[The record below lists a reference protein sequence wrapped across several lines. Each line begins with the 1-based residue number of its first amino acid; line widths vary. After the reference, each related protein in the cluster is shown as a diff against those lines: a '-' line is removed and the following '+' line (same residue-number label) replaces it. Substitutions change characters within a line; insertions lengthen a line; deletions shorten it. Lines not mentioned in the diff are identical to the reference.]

1 MSSDPAALDRL
12 TDLLADLG
20 LAGRAPVELAE
31 LLWLAARGTEGGAG
45 TDGAA
50 RTTPLT
56 AGPAAGPP
64 GGQRPRHRPDRG
76 PGPGTG
82 GQRTALHLPAAD
94 RGRPVRAAA
103 AATPAAPML
112 ARPLPLQRALRPL
125 KRQVPDDRRRLLDE
139 QATADRLAE
148 ALRHPGAVRWL
159 PVLRPSTER
168 WLDLHLVLDCGPTMG
183 LWRPLAREARTLFQQ
198 TGAFRQITS
207 ARLLADGRLT
217 HRRGTEGRSAV
228 LVLSDCMGPQWRP
241 GPAGDRWHRTLHRLA
256 RRLPVAI
263 VQPLPERLWPLAAV
277 PAVPGVFTA
286 TEAGAPDAAY
296 GFTPFTDVPD
306 GRGGPAV
313 PVLEPG
319 ADWLANWARLVATP
333 TRGQVVGAALLLGGP
348 PAGAGG
354 TAGAGPVPEELTA
367 EELVVRFRAT
377 ASREAFTLA
386 GMTALTTPAL
396 PVMRLLQ
403 QVGLAR
409 PQPQYLAE
417 VVVSGLLR
425 EQPGRS
431 GYFAFRPGVR
441 ELLLQTLPRSTAHH
455 ALEVLV
461 RVGGRL
467 GDPARAGAGTFPAWV
482 ETAGDGSVTMLEPHP
497 FALVSPEAA
506 RLLGVTG
513 IPVLTPAGPAAAPD
527 GPAGPDVPDEAEP
540 GPDAARPDGAG
551 TVHPAAHPGGPG
563 PVSAARPAALPDP
576 ERSRAVLLL
585 TTSRGAPGEVLE
597 EQEYTAL
604 RDLAALAEALVDPAL
619 VGLDRRHIW
628 LGEDDP
634 DGFRRALQR
643 AVLEAE
649 DTLVVHVGG
658 PLGSGDA
665 LGVAVGAGRWGGV
678 HRPGLDWRAVVET
691 VAAGRAARRL
701 LILDGAHPAGPPE
714 QVDGGPVAVD
724 PESFQVVN
732 LRHPVDRSVAGRL
745 AAAIRAG
752 DPEGSPQLTVHQ
764 LLDLALDGA
773 PPTPPHTRIWPPRD
787 GRPMVLAR
795 NAQRQGG
802 AVESAAPSHSGAG
815 RKEPSGQEPPRPYF
829 FLSHPGGPGDRA
841 VDRLYQDLCEEVLQ
855 LTDLPAAVPPGF
867 LDRSPELDSWS
878 RWQITEALATCRV
891 FVPLYSARYFASE
904 RCGREWYG
912 FGRRAARAADRSAVQ
927 ASGVVP
933 VIWMPV
939 PAADQPAAA
948 RRLRFNHRSLGPEY
962 QAEGLL
968 ALART
973 PRHRAE
979 YEMAVHRLAT
989 RIVQVA
995 HETRI
1000 PPGRPLSWDSL
1011 ENAFTAPPRPGG

>member
-20 LAGRAPVELAE
+20 LAERAPVELAE
-31 LLWLAARGTEGGAG
+31 LLWLAARGTEGGLSA
-45 TDGAA
+45 DGPD
-50 RTTPLT
+50 RT
-56 AGPAAGPP
+56 AGGTVRPDPSGAVAH
-64 GGQRPRHRPDRG
+64 RPRHRTEPGEGPD
-76 PGPGTG
+76 GTG
-82 GQRTALHLPAAD
+82 PRAGLHLPA
-94 RGRPVRAAA
+94 GRDGREVRAAS
-103 AATPAAPML
+103 AATPDAPML

-125 KRQVPDDRRRLLDE
+125 KRQVSDGRRRLLDE

-148 ALRHPGAVRWL
+148 ALRSTGQVRWL
-159 PVLRPSTER
+159 PVLQPSTER
-168 WLDLHLVLDCGPTMG
+168 WLDLHLVLDRGPTMD

-207 ARLLADGRLT
+207 ARLLADGRLS
-217 HRRGTEGRSAV
+217 RRRIADGRSAV

-241 GPAGDRWHRTLHRLA
+241 GAAGDRWHRTLYGLA
-256 RRLPVAI
+256 RRLPVAV
-263 VQPLPERLWPLAAV
+263 VQPLPERLWALAAV

-286 TEAGAPDAAY
+286 TGAGAPDAAY
-296 GFTPFTDVPD
+296 GFTPFTDVPG
-306 GRGGPAV
+306 GRGAPAV

-319 ADWLANWARLVATP
+319 ADWMANWARLVGSP
-333 TRGQVVGAALLLGGP
+333 TGGQVVGAALLLGGGP
-348 PAGAGG
+348 NAAERSA
-354 TAGAGPVPEELTA
+354 TAGPVPEELTA

-403 QVGLAR
+403 QAGLAR

-425 EQPGRS
+425 EQPGRP
-431 GYFAFRPGVR
+431 GYFTFRPGVR
-441 ELLLQTLPRSTAHH
+441 ELLLQTLPRSVAHH
-455 ALEVLV
+455 ALELLV
-461 RVGGRL
+461 RVGGRI
-467 GDPARAGAGTFPAWV
+467 GDPGRAGARTFPAWV
-482 ETAGDGSVTMLEPHP
+482 ETSADGAPTLLEQRP

-506 RLLGVTG
+506 RLLGVAG
-513 IPVLTPAGPAAAPD
+513 APVLTQAGAPAVPGRVPAGHSAGSHAPAPY
-527 GPAGPDVPDEAEP
+527 GPAPHEP
-540 GPDAARPDGAG
+540 
-551 TVHPAAHPGGPG
+551 
-563 PVSAARPAALPDP
+563 ALPDP

-643 AVLEAE
+643 AVQEAE

-658 PLGSGDA
+658 PIGSGDA

-691 VAAGRAARRL
+691 VASGRAVRRL
-701 LILDGAHPAGPPE
+701 LILDGAHPAGPPGE
-714 QVDGGPVAVD
+714 AGDGPVTVD
-724 PESFQVVN
+724 PDAFQVVN

-752 DPEGSPQLTVHQ
+752 DPDGSPQLTMQ
-764 LLDLALDGA
+764 RLLDLALDGA
-773 PPTPPHTRIWPPRD
+773 PPQPPLTRVWPPRD

-795 NAQRQGG
+795 NAQRHG
-802 AVESAAPSHSGAG
+802 AGVESYLPSHSGAG
-815 RKEPSGQEPPRPYF
+815 RKEPSGPDAPRPYF

-878 RWQITEALATCRV
+878 RWQITEALAVCRV
-891 FVPLYSARYFASE
+891 FVPLYSVRYFASD
-904 RCGREWYG
+904 RCGREWSG
-912 FGRRAARAADRSAVQ
+912 FARRAARQADRPAGQ
-927 ASGVVP
+927 ASGIVP
-933 VIWMPV
+933 VIWLPV
-939 PAADQPAAA
+939 PSADQPAVA
-948 RRLRFNHRSLGPEY
+948 RRLRFNHRGLGPEY
-962 QAEGLL
+962 QGEGLL
-968 ALART
+968 ALARSAAL
-973 PRHRAE
+973 RAE
-979 YEMAVHRLAT
+979 YELVVHRLAT

-1011 ENAFTAPPRPGG
+1011 ENAFLAPPPGRT

>member
-12 TDLLADLG
+12 TDLLAELG
-20 LAGRAPVELAE
+20 LAARAPVELAE
-31 LLWLAARGTEGGAG
+31 LLWLAARGTEGGPG
-45 TDGAA
+45 LD
-50 RTTPLT
+50 T
-56 AGPAAGPP
+56 AGLPAPRTARPATGTS
-64 GGQRPRHRPDRG
+64 GGLRPRHRTEHA
-76 PGPGTG
+76 PGPDGTG
-82 GQRTALHLPAAD
+82 PRTALHLPAPD
-94 RGRPVRAAA
+94 RGGRPAPAVPAP
-103 AATPAAPML
+103 TPDAPML

-125 KRQVPDDRRRLLDE
+125 KRLVPDERRRLLDE

-148 ALRHPGAVRWL
+148 ALREPGTVHWL

-168 WLDLHLVLDCGPTMG
+168 WLDLHLVLDIGPTMT
-183 LWRPLAREARTLFQQ
+183 LWRPLARELRTLFQQ
-198 TGAFRQITS
+198 TGAFRQVTS
-207 ARLLADGRLT
+207 GRLLADGRLA
-217 HRRGTEGRSAV
+217 HRRIADGRSAV
-228 LVLSDCMGPQWRP
+228 LVISDCMGPQWRS
-241 GPAGDRWHRTLHRLA
+241 GPAGDRWHRTLHGLA
-256 RRLPVAI
+256 RRLPVAV

-296 GFTPFTDVPD
+296 GFVPFTDTPP
-306 GRGGPAV
+306 GRGAPAV

-319 ADWLANWARLVATP
+319 PEWLANWAQLVGSP
-333 TRGQVVGAALLLGGP
+333 TGGQVVGAALMLGATP
-348 PAGAGG
+348 NGAGRP
-354 TAGAGPVPEELTA
+354 TEAGPDPEELTA

-409 PQPQYLAE
+409 PQPQHLAE
-417 VVVSGLLR
+417 VVVSGLLQ
-425 EQPGRS
+425 EQAGRP

-441 ELLLQTLPRSTAHH
+441 ELLLHTLPRSTAQH
-455 ALEVLV
+455 ALELLI
-461 RVGGRL
+461 RVGGRI
-467 GDPARAGAGTFPAWV
+467 GDPGRVGAATFPAWV
-482 ETAGDGSVTMLEPHP
+482 ESARDGTVTLLDSRP

-513 IPVLTPAGPAAAPD
+513 APVFTLAGPLPGPHPQDAPR
-527 GPAGPDVPDEAEP
+527 PAEEEAPVPAPPPEP
-540 GPDAARPDGAG
+540 G
-551 TVHPAAHPGGPG
+551 
-563 PVSAARPAALPDP
+563 ALPDP

-634 DGFRRALQR
+634 DGFQRALQQ
-643 AVLEAE
+643 AVQEAE

-658 PLGSGDA
+658 PLGPGDE

-678 HRPGLDWRAVVET
+678 HRPGLDWQAVVET

-701 LILDGAHPAGPPE
+701 LILDGARSVPPE
-714 QVDGGPVAVD
+714 PAAGGPVAVD
-724 PESFQVVN
+724 PGSFQVVN

-745 AAAIRAG
+745 AAAIRTG
-752 DPEGSPQLTVHQ
+752 DPDGAPQLTVHH
-764 LLDLALDGA
+764 LLEIALQSTPPA
-773 PPTPPHTRIWPPRD
+773 PPVTRIWPPRD
-787 GRPMVLAR
+787 GRPLVLAR
-795 NAQRQGG
+795 NAQLHGQP
-802 AVESAAPSHSGAG
+802 VESRTPSHSGTH
-815 RKEPSGQEPPRPYF
+815 RKEPAGPEAPRPYF

-891 FVPLYSARYFASE
+891 FVPLYSPRYFTSE
-904 RCGREWYG
+904 RCGKEWYG
-912 FGRRAARAADRSAVQ
+912 FARRAARSAERSAQQ
-927 ASGVVP
+927 ASGIVP
-933 VIWMPV
+933 VIWVPV
-939 PAADQPAAA
+939 GSAEQPSAA
-948 RRLRFNHRSLGPEY
+948 RQLRFNHRSLGPEY
-962 QAEGLL
+962 QGEGLL
-968 ALART
+968 ALARN
-973 PRHRAE
+973 PGRRE
-979 YEMAVHRLAT
+979 LYELVVHRLAT

-1000 PPGRPLSWDSL
+1000 PPARPLNWDGL
-1011 ENAFTAPPRPGG
+1011 ENAFLRSPRPGG